1 MTTNPYAAPKAQVA
15 DETLVAQGN
24 FVPGGHAVPAARGW
38 SWYAEGWNLFK
49 EAPATWIGMIIVMGV
64 IFIALAFIPVIG
76 SVGTVLLTPV
86 LTAGLM
92 IGCRS
97 VEEGSGLEFGQLFVG
112 FRDHFGTLAA
122 VGALYLA
129 GFVVI
134 FLIVFALMGG
144 GMFALFSGAADP
156 FAVGATM
163 AIAILLMLALT
174 VPLVMALWFAPA
186 LVVFNDQGAVEA
198 MKGSFV
204 GCLRNMLPFLVYGI
218 IGLVLAFLA
227 SIPAMLG
234 WLVFAP
240 VIAASI
246 YVSYRDIYYIS

>member
-49 EAPATWIGMIIVMGV
+49 EAPATWIGMIVVIGV
-64 IFIALAFIPVIG
+64 IFIAAAFIPVIG
-76 SVGTVLLTPV
+76 SIGTVLLTPV

-92 IGCRS
+92 VGCRAI
-97 VEEGSGLEFGQLFVG
+97 EEGNGLEFGQLFYG
-112 FRDHFGTLAA
+112 FREHFGTLAA

-134 FLIVFALMGG
+134 FLVVFALTGA
-144 GMFALFSGAADP
+144 GMFAVFSGAADP
-156 FAVGATM
+156 LAIGATM

-174 VPLVMALWFAPA
+174 VPLIMALWFAPA
-186 LVVFNDQGAVEA
+186 LVVFNDQGPVQA

-218 IGLVLAFLA
+218 IGLPLAFLA
-227 SIPAMLG
+227 TLPMMLG

-246 YVSYRDIYYIS
+246 YAGYRDIYYIS

>member
-1 MTTNPYAAPKAQVA
+1 MTTNPYATPKAQVA
-15 DETLVAQGN
+15 DETVMLQGS

-76 SVGTVLLTPV
+76 SIGTVLLSPV

-92 IGCRS
+92 IGCRAI
-97 VEEGSGLEFGQLFVG
+97 EDGSGLEFGQLFAG

-129 GFVVI
+129 GFIAI
-134 FLIVFALMGG
+134 FLVVFALTGA

-163 AIAILLMLALT
+163 LIAILLMLALT

-186 LVVFNDQGAVEA
+186 LVVLNDQGAVEA

-218 IGLVLAFLA
+218 IGLALAFLA
-227 SIPAMLG
+227 TIPAMLG

-246 YVSYRDIYYIS
+246 YVAYRDIYYVN

>member
-1 MTTNPYAAPKAQVA
+1 
-15 DETLVAQGN
+15 
-24 FVPGGHAVPAARGW
+24 
-38 SWYAEGWNLFK
+38 
-49 EAPATWIGMIIVMGV
+49 MIIVLGV
-64 IFIALAFIPVIG
+64 IFIAAAFIPVIG
-76 SVGTVLLTPV
+76 SIGTVLVTPV

-92 IGCRS
+92 IGCRAI
-97 VEEGSGLEFGQLFVG
+97 EDGRGLQFGQLFAG

-134 FLIVFALMGG
+134 FLIVFALTGAG
-144 GMFALFSGAADP
+144 FFALFSGAADP

-198 MKGSFV
+198 MKGSFI
-204 GCLRNMLPFLVYGI
+204 GCLRNILPFLVYGI
-218 IGLVLAFLA
+218 IGLALAFLA
-227 SIPAMLG
+227 TIPAMLG
-234 WLVFAP
+234 WLVLTP

-246 YVSYRDIYYIS
+246 YVAYRDIYYVS